1 MGQIH
6 ERDRTTIY
14 PREPNAGRRDELYG
28 NSALVEEKA
37 STIHYVLLHRS

>member
-1 MGQIH
+1 MGHIQ

-14 PREPNAGRRDELYG
+14 PREPKAGRRDELYG

-37 STIHYVLLHRS
+37 STVHYAL